1 MELEIHERNDDGLIL
16 TSFAGVSYGYLWE
29 TEVEARMFKKLCE
42 SGFELEES
50 VVIVKF
56 ATEEM
61 RYNTDLYYEIAG
73 LSLLKNVQK
82 GLTRY

>member
-16 TSFAGVSYGYLWE
+16 TSFAGASYGYLWK
-29 TEVEARMFKKLCE
+29 TEVEARMFKKLCK

-50 VVIVKF
+50 AGIVKF

-73 LSLLKNVQK
+73 LSLLKNVQLNK
-82 GLTRY
+82 EE

>member
-1 MELEIHERNDDGLIL
+1 MPSNRCINTRV
-16 TSFAGVSYGYLWE
+16 SFC
-29 TEVEARMFKKLCE
+29 VEARMFKKLCE

-50 VVIVKF
+50 VGIVKF